1 MPSNK
6 KQMFV
11 VIEKFAQ
18 CNEIEFSGDC
28 EDQSILIGSDNT
40 HSVQFQLQW
49 SNDHYIVYLI
59 LKPENG
65 KRIKIQRNK
74 NHRLLRRYEMC
85 RMLFNF
91 SERFI
96 IFIGYM
102 RKEIIQTRQ
111 NYKYDGNSGFV
122 CRTQNNKNFR
132 LS

>member
-59 LKPENG
+59 LKPEKEEKYKETKITG
-65 KRIKIQRNK
+65 YCVVMECVGCCSISRSVLQPLLAICEKR
-74 NHRLLRRYEMC
+74 
-85 RMLFNF
+85 
-91 SERFI
+91 
-96 IFIGYM
+96 
-102 RKEIIQTRQ
+102 
-111 NYKYDGNSGFV
+111 
-122 CRTQNNKNFR
+122 
-132 LS
+132 

>member
-49 SNDHYIVYLI
+49 SNDHYIVYLV
-59 LKPENG
+59 LKKEKQKKKKITGKQKSQAIASLWNVSDVVQFLGAFYNLYWLYAKRDNPNENE
-65 KRIKIQRNK
+65 
-74 NHRLLRRYEMC
+74 L
-85 RMLFNF
+85 
-91 SERFI
+91 
-96 IFIGYM
+96 
-102 RKEIIQTRQ
+102 
-111 NYKYDGNSGFV
+111 
-122 CRTQNNKNFR
+122 
-132 LS
+132 

>member
-6 KQMFV
+6 KHMFV

-59 LKPENG
+59 LKPE
-65 KRIKIQRNK
+65 KRKKKK
-74 NHRLLRRYEMC
+74 NTKKQKSQAIASLWNVSDVVQFLGAFYNLYWLYAKRDNPNEAE
-85 RMLFNF
+85 
-91 SERFI
+91 S
-96 IFIGYM
+96 
-102 RKEIIQTRQ
+102 
-111 NYKYDGNSGFV
+111 
-122 CRTQNNKNFR
+122 
-132 LS
+132 